1 MVKHILEI
9 DSVLYAIGE
18 RKLLSDVYLKC
29 ETGEIVGLLGRN
41 GCGKTTLL
49 KIIFGTKHTD
59 NKHIAIDGTVY
70 QKPYLH
76 NNLLAYLPQQDFVP
90 KNLTLSK
97 IISLYH
103 SQKDKQENVKN
114 DSRVQRH
121 LSKRVDELSKG
132 ELRYFELLLLLQL
145 DAKFLLL
152 DEPFS
157 GIEPLYVEQ
166 IEELL
171 RSHLPTKGF
180 IITDHDYRAVLR
192 VSNRLILLADGACRP
207 ITHPDEL
214 IDRGYMPAGTAAEK
228 QL

>member
-1 MVKHILEI
+1 MAKHVLEV

-29 ETGEIVGLLGRN
+29 ETGEVVGLLGRN

-49 KIIFGTKHTD
+49 QIIFGTRRTD

-76 NNLLAYLPQQDFVP
+76 KGLVAYLPQQNFLP
-90 KNLTLSK
+90 RN
-97 IISLYH
+97 ISLSEIIHLYLPG
-103 SQKDKQENVKN
+103 QAGRDNVKN
-114 DSRVQRH
+114 DSRIQQH
-121 LSKRVDELSKG
+121 LSKRANALSKG

-145 DAKFLLL
+145 DVKFLLL

-166 IEELL
+166 IEGLL

-180 IITDHDYRAVLR
+180 LITDHDYRTVLR
-192 VSNRLILLADGACRP
+192 ISDRLLLLADGACRP
-207 ITHPDEL
+207 IKHPDEL
-214 IDRGYMPAGTAAEK
+214 IDWGYMPAGTTAK
-228 QL
+228 R